1 MQVYDYLEKT
11 PAGQQTRKNVVAFF
25 TATEQYK
32 LTKAEQLQASN
43 LRPASAVEVHLVR
56 CLTLLCFFSL
66 LLIFLFCELRIYIL
80 TALRKHAFFHE
91 WPSRLF
97 SFCSGVTYNC
107 FLLCRSSGFVRW
119 CGYCYWLVVQQIVED
134 CDERLSS
141 EAVDKF
147 LGTIEEILPPIPEPE
162 EPAAE
167 DDPGEEAE
175 PEGDEMDAKAWQT

>member
-1 MQVYDYLEKT
+1 MKVKKGNAGLLTNFETMDLFKSRGADKAMGVASSLTAPEMKVYDYLEKT

-43 LRPASAVEVHLVR
+43 LRPASAVEVHL
-56 CLTLLCFFSL
+56 
-66 LLIFLFCELRIYIL
+66 
-80 TALRKHAFFHE
+80 
-91 WPSRLF
+91 
-97 SFCSGVTYNC
+97 
-107 FLLCRSSGFVRW
+107 
-119 CGYCYWLVVQQIVED
+119 IVED

-147 LGTIEEILPPIPEPE
+147 LGTIEEILPPLPEPE

-175 PEGDEMDAKAWQT
+175 PEGDEMDAKA